1 MVKNTRQDTG
11 LCKTIVQIDNET
23 VFTSP
28 AYEWKHPAVN
38 KTEFR
43 VSTSNLRN
51 DFQDESPPKGAI
63 RSIAITS
70 FE

>member
-51 DFQDESPPKGAI
+51 DFEDEPPEGAI